1 MKQNLTFVVGAGLL
15 IFGVSLILGWW
26 NDVVILFKG
35 GAGIVL
41 ALGGMLTLYL
51 AKR

>member
-1 MKQNLTFVVGAGLL
+1 MKQILMFMLGAGIL
-15 IFGVSLILGWW
+15 ILGITLILGWW

-41 ALGGMLTLYL
+41 ALGGLLTLYL